1 MVKRI
6 FAAAAALVLT
16 ASVFSGCGYTRKS
29 LLTESIKSIHV
40 SPIKNAIDLSEEVT
54 DQKPFRVYRPGVE
67 VELTNAVINRF
78 IFDGNL
84 KVAVPEKAD
93 AIVEAKLTDYRRD
106 ALRYSDSDDVQ
117 EYRLTIVISVK
128 VTERATGKV
137 IWSDTGLAGDT
148 SFFVA
153 GPRAISE
160 DRAAQQ
166 AVEDVA
172 RRVVDK
178 TIEIW

>member
-1 MVKRI
+1 MVNR
-6 FAAAAALVLT
+6 FFTGTAVLVLA
-16 ASVFSGCGYTRKS
+16 ASLFSGCGYTRKS
-29 LLTESIKSIHV
+29 LLAETIKSIHV
-40 SPIKNAIDLSEEVT
+40 APVKNAIDLSEEVT

-84 KVAVPEKAD
+84 KVAVPETAD
-93 AIVEAKLTDYRRD
+93 ALLETRLIDYRRD
-106 ALRYSDSDDVQ
+106 ALRYSDDDDVQ
-117 EYRLTIVISVK
+117 EYRLTIVIDVRF
-128 VTERATGKV
+128 VERATGRV
-137 IWSDTGLAGDT
+137 IWSDAGLAGDT
-148 SFFVA
+148 SFFIS

-160 DRAAQQ
+160 DRAAQL